1 MTGSRPLPADPP
13 PTERPPDFGSFIR
26 ERHRTVGTVVQPRMG
41 FSDPATM
48 RAGLLATKAAAAATA
63 GTLTVDSYT
72 RVGDLRAVAE
82 ALTAGIGLN
91 GYPIA
96 HHDAAITRE
105 VLTGVQSESFAVQ
118 VRHGS
123 AAPFDIVTSLLA
135 AGLSATEG
143 GPVSYCLPY
152 GRTPLA
158 ESVRNWEASCRL
170 LAHSGETGVRPHL
183 ETFGGCMLG
192 QLCPPSLLVA
202 ISVLEALFFRQHGL
216 HSISVSYAQQPSLE
230 QNREAIAALRR
241 LCGRF
246 LPDVEWHVVLYTYMG
261 VYPTT
266 ANGAYRL
273 LAEAAVLAASTRTE
287 RLIVKTVA
295 ESSRIPTIEENVA
308 ALEYAAA
315 VTGRW
320 ARDRS
325 ARDEPKDAMAPG
337 SGDSQTYLEALRLI
351 EAVRE
356 LDDDLGKALTRAFRF
371 GYLDVPYCLHPDNQ
385 GRCRSYLDDSG
396 SIRWADI
403 GSLPLGGIVES
414 SDARQV
420 GSAELL
426 GALSYVRRVYDGD
439 AIAGRTGSAG
449 DPTAAHLPAMPR
461 CASGGLPGQPI
472 GS

>member
-1 MTGSRPLPADPP
+1 MTGGWPLPSDPP
-13 PTERPPDFGSFIR
+13 PADRPPDFGSFVR
-26 ERHRTVGTVVQPRMG
+26 ERHRAAGPVVQPRMG
-41 FSDPATM
+41 FSDPGTM
-48 RAGLLATKAAAAATA
+48 RAGLLATKAAAAAAA
-63 GTLTVDSYT
+63 GTITIDSYT

-82 ALTAGIGLN
+82 ALTAGVGLN

-96 HHDAAITRE
+96 HHGAATTRD
-105 VLTGVQSESFAVQ
+105 VLAGVQSESFAVQ

-135 AGLSATEG
+135 AGLNATEG

-158 ESVRNWEASCRL
+158 ESVGNWEASCRL

-216 HSISVSYAQQPSLE
+216 HSISVSYAQQPSPE

-241 LCGRF
+241 LCGHF
-246 LPDVEWHVVLYTYMG
+246 LPDAEWHVVLYTYMG

-266 ANGAYRL
+266 VNGAYRL
-273 LAEAAVLAASTRTE
+273 LGEAAVLAASTGTE
-287 RLIVKTVA
+287 RLIVKTVS

-315 VTGRW
+315 VTGQW
-320 ARDRS
+320 AT
-325 ARDEPKDAMAPG
+325 DEPKDTRAPE
-337 SGDSQTYLEALRLI
+337 SGDSQIYLEALRLI

-371 GYLDVPYCLHPDNQ
+371 GYLDVPYCLHPDNR
-385 GRCRSYLDDSG
+385 GRCRSYLDDTG
-396 SIRWADI
+396 RIRWADL

-420 GSAELL
+420 GSAEFLD
-426 GALSYVRRVYDGD
+426 ALSYVRRKYDRD
-439 AIAGRTGSAG
+439 AIAGMTGSAG
-449 DPTAAHLPAMPR
+449 NPTSTYRPAMPPFDSR
-461 CASGGLPGQPI
+461 GLAGQPI